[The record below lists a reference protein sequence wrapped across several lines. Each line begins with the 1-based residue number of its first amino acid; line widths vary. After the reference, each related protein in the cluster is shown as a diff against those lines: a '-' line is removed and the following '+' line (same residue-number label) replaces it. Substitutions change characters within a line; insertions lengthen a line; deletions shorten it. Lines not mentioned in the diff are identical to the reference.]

1 MVSKTF
7 GFFSTSY
14 CLVLTKLK
22 SVTTKPLFLRIYIF
36 VFLSTSFIKNNNKSN
51 ISWWNEVI
59 IEFVYF
65 IFVSNKS
72 LPTFQLRLPNEK
84 QLVQTISI
92 SRQNGKTV
100 FVSLNEFTYLKVWL
114 FLMRQAEN
122 RSCYQ
127 NFLFL
132 SNFCLKI
139 FRSQFLT
146 A

>member
-1 MVSKTF
+1 M
-7 GFFSTSY
+7 
-14 CLVLTKLK
+14 
-22 SVTTKPLFLRIYIF
+22 
-36 VFLSTSFIKNNNKSN
+36 
-51 ISWWNEVI
+51 I

-132 SNFCLKI
+132 SNFCHKI
-139 FRSQFLT
+139 FRSHFLT
-146 A
+146 ALFCILNSCKYCIKYFLKTNNFIDHIFDIYNKRVFLLCIYYLLNSTIIIAL